1 MTEMGL
7 ARANGRKANLTDRLR
22 ELAGE
27 LEPVKM
33 PWFVNQPAYRSR
45 TPSQG
50 WWWIP
55 GGQEYPVFLG
65 HNHITAEVQ
74 LQTLL
79 DGQELP
85 K

>member
-1 MTEMGL
+1 MGL

-27 LEPVKM
+27 LEPAKA
-33 PWFVNQPAYRSR
+33 PWFVSQPTFRSR

-55 GGQEYPVFLG
+55 AGQEHPAYLG

-74 LQTLL
+74 LRTLI

-85 K
+85 R